1 MLNLFLKQL
10 VRNHWRAMLLG
21 TASVT
26 LSACVATDTGSS
38 SSTESSS
45 SVAVQP
51 SSSSQ
56 AVSSSVE
63 ASSSVAPSSSSVV
76 PVSSSSSIAPSSSSV
91 ASSSADNCEE
101 PDTAQ
106 FDRGM
111 TVYGTDCSACHGQPV
126 AGKTTGGLLAEIVV
140 DSPPYGKTNDNS
152 LAGYII
158 SNMSNHLSSC
168 TNSATECAADIEHY
182 LMVATGQ
189 LAIAQA
195 ECSSSSEAISS
206 SAPSSSIASSS
217 SAPSGTCSDATFCED
232 FEGGLSAWGTSGE
245 VSLSTEKVFEGASA
259 LKVAAQGGGYNR
271 NFISLDLANTGL
283 QSNMYGRMMLN
294 VNTPSGNG
302 GDFVFVQAEG
312 APDSANSNAPAGT
325 NVMYRYR
332 VNGSDGNLMANYDT
346 YNNSATWSTDCW
358 DHSTV
363 KMPTNQWACLEWHF
377 DRDANELKFWL
388 DGTELTELHV
398 QSSGEG
404 CLGTAEN
411 GIWQA
416 PAKFNT
422 LHLGIEQY
430 HNGVPAR
437 TMYIDDVKVDTQ
449 YIGCP
454 GMAPP
459 SSSSSS
465 SSATTGSSSSSP
477 TTSAALSCDFDVTQD
492 GGYYFEVK
500 PITITNSGSTTVTN
514 WSVDID
520 LGSTSGSNLQIYAR
534 NGVSDAT
541 LAGSILTVSGPSLA
555 AGASA
560 TIEFGMNFSNHM
572 VGMPSC
578 ESQGGGNSEGN
589 QSSATSSSVA
599 PPPPPPTGTGPVAN
613 GQCAANTG
621 LGNGSAAKEAANVVL
636 NDGTAVHVKGG
647 VASAMKYT
655 NGTNVTS
662 AIAVNGGDYAGS
674 GACVA
679 LASGAIHC
687 GAYSAISTTA
697 SATVNNVV
705 YMTTGSD
712 INNSFCALTSD
723 GDLTCSAAA
732 DAGMGGAKPYSYAH
746 CGRLGCCAI
755 DANDEIQCTDLDP
768 SIQPSGTPLILGA
781 SDYGYCTITD
791 EAKSYCWLTQ
801 DFQGVNAGGLLFSP
815 QSNPVVATP
824 LSEPVI
830 SYAGGQFHSCWVTSN
845 GGVLCSGGGN
855 TANGAAGESAGA
867 DVAEIKTSSGPLRNV
882 VAVNGGRGSA
892 CAVNTSGDLYC
903 WGSTGGNGGT
913 AVKIDL
919 GSKKVRMPEDC
930 MQ

>member
-1 MLNLFLKQL
+1 MLNLSLKQL
-10 VRNHWRAMLLG
+10 VQSHWRTVLLG

-38 SSTESSS
+38 SSVESSS
-45 SVAVQP
+45 STAVEP

-56 AVSSSVE
+56 AVSSSV
-63 ASSSVAPSSSSVV
+63 AP
-76 PVSSSSSIAPSSSSV
+76 SSSSIAPVSSSV
-91 ASSSADNCEE
+91 ASSSAESCEE
-101 PDTAQ
+101 PDTSQ
-106 FDRGM
+106 FDHGM
-111 TVYGTDCSACHGQPV
+111 TVYNADCSTCHGQPV
-126 AGKTTGGLLAEIVV
+126 DGKTTGGLLAEIVV
-140 DSPPYGKTNDNS
+140 DSPPYGKTSDNS

-168 TNSATECAADIEHY
+168 TNSNAECAADIEHY
-182 LMVATGQ
+182 LMVATGE
-189 LAIAQA
+189 LTIAQPN
-195 ECSSSSEAISS
+195 CSSSSEASSSQETSSSVASS
-206 SAPSSSIASSS
+206 SAPSD
-217 SAPSGTCSDATFCED
+217 TCSDATICED
-232 FEGGLSAWGTSGE
+232 FENGLGAWGTSGE
-245 VSLSTEKVFEGASA
+245 VSLTTENVFEGANA
-259 LKVAAQGGGYNR
+259 LKVAAAGGGYNR
-271 NFISLDLANTGL
+271 NFISLDLANSGV

-312 APDSANSNAPAGT
+312 APDSADSNAPADT

-332 VNGSDGNLMANYDT
+332 VNGSNGNLMANYDT
-346 YNNSATWSTDCW
+346 YPSSWSTDCW

-377 DRDANELKFWL
+377 DADVNELKFWL

-398 QSSGEG
+398 QGSGEN
-404 CLGTAEN
+404 CIGTAEN
-411 GIWQA
+411 GEWQA
-416 PAKFNT
+416 PGQFET

-454 GMAPP
+454 DSLPP
-459 SSSSSS
+459 TSSSSTSSSTPNTGGSS
-465 SSATTGSSSSSP
+465 SSAPAVGGE
-477 TTSAALSCDFDVTQD
+477 LSCDFDVTQD

-500 PITITNSGSTTVTN
+500 PITITNTGSAAVSN

-520 LGSTSGSNLQIYAR
+520 LGSTSGSNLQIYAQ

-541 LAGSILTVSGPSLA
+541 LSGSVLTVNGASLA

-572 VGMPSC
+572 VGALSC
-578 ESQGGGNSEGN
+578 AGQGGDSSEGN
-589 QSSATSSSVA
+589 ESSASNSSVA

-621 LGNGSAAKEAANVVL
+621 LGNGSASKEAANVVL

-647 VASAMKYT
+647 VASPMKYT
-655 NGTNVTS
+655 GGASVTG
-662 AIAVNGGDYAGS
+662 AVAVNGGDYAGS

-687 GAYSAISTTA
+687 GAYNAISTTA
-697 SATVNNVV
+697 NATVDNVV
-705 YMTTGSD
+705 YMTAGSD
-712 INNSFCALTSD
+712 INNSYCALTSD
-723 GDLTCSAAA
+723 GDLSCSSAA

-755 DANDEIQCTDLDP
+755 DANNEIQCTDLDP
-768 SIQPSGTPLILGA
+768 STQPSGTPLMLGA
-781 SDYGYCTITD
+781 SDYGYCAITD

-815 QSNPVVATP
+815 QSNPIEATP
-824 LSEPVI
+824 LSEPVV

-855 TANGAAGESAGA
+855 TANGAAGDSAGA
-867 DVAEIKTSSGPLRNV
+867 DVAQISTSNGALTNI
-882 VAVNGGRGSA
+882 VAINGGRGSA
-892 CAVNTSGDLYC
+892 CAVDTAGDLYC